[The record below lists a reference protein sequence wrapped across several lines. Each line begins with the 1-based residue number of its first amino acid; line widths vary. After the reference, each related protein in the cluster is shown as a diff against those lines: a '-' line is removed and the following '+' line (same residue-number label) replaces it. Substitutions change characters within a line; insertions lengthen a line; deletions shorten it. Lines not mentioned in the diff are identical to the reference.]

1 MRRLTIIAAAAAMLA
16 SMAAPAVA
24 KSNKLDTTIVETA
37 VALSGGGAF
46 DANHAD
52 FDILVQAVLATGVN
66 VSVLNGDDNYTVFAP
81 TDQAFI
87 DLAGVL
93 KGSAVASESEAF
105 SVIAG
110 AVGVDGVASVLAY
123 HVTEGVRNS
132 TSVTRARSV
141 KMLDGNRISARGGF
155 VDGIGSDADFLLT
168 DVRVADGMIHVI
180 DTVLLPF

>member
-1 MRRLTIIAAAAAMLA
+1 MRRLTIMAAAAAMLA
-16 SMAAPAVA
+16 SMAAPAIA
-24 KSNKLDTTIVETA
+24 KSNKLDSTIVETA

-46 DANHAD
+46 DSNSGD
-52 FDILVQAVLATGVN
+52 FNILVQAVLATGVN

-87 DLAGVL
+87 DLASAL
-93 KGSAVASESEAF
+93 NGSTVTSESDAF
-105 SVIAG
+105 NVIAG
-110 AVGVDGVASVLAY
+110 TVGVGGVADVLAY

-132 TSVTRARSV
+132 TSVTKARQV

-155 VDGIGSDADFLLT
+155 VDGIGSDANFLLT